1 MIEAVMYFVLGL
13 LAAGLIALALTP
25 AVWRRAHR
33 LARARVE
40 SSLPMSLGE
49 VQAEKDQLR
58 ASYAMSAR
66 RLELQLAEMKETA
79 RAHTVSSSRYKGEI
93 AALTAAVTEKD
104 AAIAALEAQLA
115 ATAAE
120 VKLADERTGAAR
132 GTVAARDAAIVEHSR
147 RIATLE
153 TQLEQ
158 VNLLIE
164 EQRLELVARDTTIG
178 NLEDQLAAARVSE
191 AAVAAERDEVAAA
204 LAAAQAALAGERK
217 RGEGLA
223 AQIAALGVERAD
235 RLAALE
241 RRAAEVAAFEAE
253 IARGREER
261 AGLAATIAALEVER
275 AARLAEIAER
285 SDEVIYRAAA
295 EAGDEAGDNM
305 RKALASIEAEKAMLV
320 ARIATLEAERAATL
334 AESAPSSQASEP
346 VADGEALTSDTAI
359 RARLAEIAATVL
371 EFTRT
376 SGNPA
381 DPGQHADKVNGNGSA
396 AGHLH
401 AVPEPAELAPP
412 FRATDV
418 PAGGDDAKPEGR
430 TLAERIRSL
439 QQVARH

>member
-1 MIEAVMYFVLGL
+1 LIEAVMYFVLGL

-79 RAHTVSSSRYKGEI
+79 RAHTVASSRYKGEI
-93 AALTAAVTEKD
+93 AALTSAGGEKD

-132 GTVAARDAAIVEHSR
+132 STIAARDATIVEHSR

-191 AAVAAERDEVAAA
+191 AAVAAARDEVTAA
-204 LAAAQAALAGERK
+204 LAASQAALAGERK

-235 RLAALE
+235 RLASLD
-241 RRAAEVAAFEAE
+241 RRATELAAFEAE

-285 SDEVIYRAAA
+285 T
-295 EAGDEAGDNM
+295 EAVVQGGAVTEEAGDNM
-305 RKALASIEAEKAMLV
+305 RKALASIEAEKAMLE
-320 ARIATLEAERAATL
+320 ARIAALEAERAATL
-334 AESAPSSQASEP
+334 AETAPNTQSPEP
-346 VADGEALTSDTAI
+346 ADGEALTSDAAI

-371 EFTRT
+371 QFTRA
-376 SGNPA
+376 GGGPA
-381 DPGQHADKVNGNGSA
+381 DPGARADKANGNGNA

-401 AVPEPAELAPP
+401 AVPGAGEGAPATEVPAE
-412 FRATDV
+412 
-418 PAGGDDAKPEGR
+418 GEEAKADGR

>member
-1 MIEAVMYFVLGL
+1 
-13 LAAGLIALALTP
+13 
-25 AVWRRAHR
+25 
-33 LARARVE
+33 
-40 SSLPMSLGE
+40 
-49 VQAEKDQLR
+49 
-58 ASYAMSAR
+58 
-66 RLELQLAEMKETA
+66 
-79 RAHTVSSSRYKGEI
+79 
-93 AALTAAVTEKD
+93 
-104 AAIAALEAQLA
+104 
-115 ATAAE
+115 

-132 GTVAARDAAIVEHSR
+132 GTIAARDATIVEHSR
-147 RIATLE
+147 RIAALE

-191 AAVAAERDEVAAA
+191 AAVAAARDEVTAA
-204 LAAAQAALAGERK
+204 LAASQSAVAAERK
-217 RGEGLA
+217 RGEGLS

-241 RRAAEVAAFEAE
+241 RRAVEAVALEAE

-285 SDEVIYRAAA
+285 T
-295 EAGDEAGDNM
+295 EAVVQGGTVTEEAGDNM
-305 RKALASIEAEKAMLV
+305 RKALASIEAEKAMLE
-320 ARIATLEAERAATL
+320 ARIAALEAERAATL
-334 AESAPSSQASEP
+334 AETAPTSQGPEP
-346 VADGEALTSDTAI
+346 AADGEALTSDAAI

-371 EFTRT
+371 QFTRT
-376 SGNPA
+376 GGGPA
-381 DPGQHADKVNGNGSA
+381 DPAARADKANGNP

-401 AVPEPAELAPP
+401 AVSEAGEGAPAAPV
-412 FRATDV
+412 TGGV
-418 PAGGDDAKPEGR
+418 PAGGEEAKPEGR